1 MKSTIVIPNYNGI
14 KYLEN
19 CLRSLETE
27 QAYIIVIDN
36 GSTDGSYE
44 LLAAKFPQVETIRFE
59 ENTGFCKAVNAGI
72 GKAKT
77 EYIILLNNDTI
88 VEQGFV
94 EALEKAVEQDERIFS
109 GSAKMLSMQEQ
120 EKIDDAGDLYCA
132 LGWAYA
138 IGKGKAESQY
148 ATSYSIFA
156 ACGGACIYRKSILD
170 RIGLLDE
177 NHFAYLE
184 DIDLGYRALI
194 YGYRNIFVPTAR
206 VIHAGSASS
215 GSRYNKFKVDLTSK
229 NSIYLIYK
237 NMPFLQIVLNVPFL
251 MMGFGIKTLF
261 FIKKGL
267 GKAYVTGLFKGIKLS
282 LSPQGREHK
291 VRFQMTNLGNYC
303 KIQLSLWI
311 NTVRRLHS

>member
-27 QAYIIVIDN
+27 QAHIIVVDN
-36 GSTDGSYE
+36 GSSDGSYE
-44 LLAAKFPQVETIRFE
+44 LLATKFPQVETIRFE

-72 GKAKT
+72 KKSKT
-77 EYIILLNNDTI
+77 EYVILLNNDTI
-88 VEQGFV
+88 AEQGFV
-94 EALEKAVEQDERIFS
+94 RALEEAIEQDERIFS

-148 ATSYSIFA
+148 TTSYPIFA

-170 RIGLLDE
+170 KIGLLDE

-194 YGYRNIFVPTAR
+194 HGYRNIFVPKAR

-237 NMPFLQIVLNVPFL
+237 NMPFLQIILNVPFFVI
-251 MMGFGIKTLF
+251 GFGIKTLF

-267 GKAYVTGLFKGIKLS
+267 GKAYITGLFKGIRLS
-282 LSPQGREHK
+282 LSPQGKEHK
-291 VRFQMTNLGNYC
+291 VRFRMANLGNYC

-311 NTVRRLHS
+311 NTVKRLYS